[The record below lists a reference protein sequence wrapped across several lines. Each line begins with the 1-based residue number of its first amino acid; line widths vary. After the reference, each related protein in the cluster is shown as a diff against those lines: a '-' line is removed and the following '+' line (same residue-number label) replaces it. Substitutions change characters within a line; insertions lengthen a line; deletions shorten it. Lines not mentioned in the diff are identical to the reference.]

1 MAAFAL
7 GIGAFVLASPPI
19 AAAPRFETSV
29 YLYNQAYDADMTGP
43 AGKGTG
49 NWAKYKA
56 WLGAKSLGAEADPGW
71 GPGDWCDCAQ
81 HVNWNLPWA
90 AQQQRKGASLPTVMR
105 GMGQMPSDPN
115 SNHSWDQKM
124 AWENATWKAEANND
138 PTIMGYFANYAKEV
152 NSLGFK
158 KVVIRLGYE
167 FDGGWNPFGNLNVM
181 SNMPNNHIAA
191 WRNIVTT
198 MRPGRIKSFLASMSS
213 PTWHAHHKPLVVGEW
228 GLWQLNDASHP
239 SGGDNT
245 TYIQRMYDWMNDPYN
260 NVAIACYFEAPA
272 DGNSSLSGIF
282 GPTTFPKS
290 AALYKKLFGADY
302 TSVPD
307 VPLNLKTTLGGNQL
321 SLSWNSS
328 DRTATYNVYRGT
340 RAGGESST
348 PIATDLVG
356 TSYVDTGL
364 TNGTRY
370 YYKVKAVNSKGL
382 SAYSNEAGAAPSAA
396 FIRVRPRT
404 QMLSSKLPAHR
415 IVFATDYGETPR
427 AQAPPIEL
435 SNRAKVI
442 WCASVTCFLQ
452 GCKL

>member
-1 MAAFAL
+1 
-7 GIGAFVLASPPI
+7 
-19 AAAPRFETSV
+19 
-29 YLYNQAYDADMTGP
+29 
-43 AGKGTG
+43 
-49 NWAKYKA
+49 
-56 WLGAKSLGAEADPGW
+56 
-71 GPGDWCDCAQ
+71 
-81 HVNWNLPWA
+81 
-90 AQQQRKGASLPTVMR
+90 
-105 GMGQMPSDPN
+105 MPSDPN

-307 VPLNLKTTLGGNQL
+307 VPLNLKTTIGGNQL

-328 DRTATYNVYRGT
+328 DQTATYNVYRGT

-404 QMLSSKLPAHR
+404 QKLSSKLPAHR
-415 IVFATDYGETPR
+415 IVFATDYGETPK
-427 AQAPPIEL
+427 AQAPSIEL